1 MIKNLELFLD
11 YLEFEKNF
19 SINTIVGYKKD
30 INEFI
35 SFLDD
40 KKITNPEYNDIR
52 EYLSYMYDKKY
63 KSKTIARHI
72 SSLKS
77 FYKYLFRN
85 EIIDNNP
92 MVLISTPKLEKNLP
106 NYLNIND
113 IEILLKVSDR
123 TTPLG
128 LRNALIL
135 EMLYATG
142 IRVSELVNIKIK
154 DIDFNERRILILGKG
169 NKERIVLFGHTCEE
183 LLNDYINHSRS
194 KLIKINSDY
203 LLINKNGT
211 NLSDRAIRLILD
223 DVVKKSCLKLN
234 VSPHTLRH
242 TFATHLLNN
251 GADLKTVQEL
261 LGHENISTT
270 GIYTH
275 VSNER
280 LRKVYLES
288 HPRAHKK

>member
-106 NYLNIND
+106 NYLNIDD

>member
-106 NYLNIND
+106 NYLNIDD
-113 IEILLKVSDR
+113 IESLLKISDR